1 MTQTPNAPPASRDFV
16 TLVSGLPRS
25 GTSMLLQMLAAG
37 GMEVLTDGVR
47 AADDDNPRGYL
58 EFERVKS
65 LKQDASWVGK
75 ALGKAVKVIYY
86 WLADLPPEYRYRV
99 LFVRRDLD
107 EVLASQAAM
116 LARRG
121 TSDSTDDARMKKL
134 FANELR
140 EIDDW
145 LIRHPT
151 FSVLSVDYQA
161 VVDQP
166 LDQARRINAF
176 LGGRLDERAMA
187 AAVDR
192 SLYRNVSRKS

>member
-1 MTQTPNAPPASRDFV
+1 MNQAPNWSTLPRDFV

-25 GTSMLLQMLAAG
+25 GTSMVLQMLAAG

-58 EFERVKS
+58 ELEKVKC
-65 LKQDASWVGK
+65 LKQDASWVSG

-86 WLADLPPEYRYRV
+86 WLADLPLEYRYRV
-99 LFVRRDLD
+99 LFVRRNLD
-107 EVLASQAAM
+107 EVLASQSAM

-121 TSDSTDDARMKKL
+121 TFDSTDDSRMRRL
-134 FANELR
+134 FENELR
-140 EIDDW
+140 EIDEW
-145 LIRHPT
+145 LARHPT

-161 VVDQP
+161 VVDEP
-166 LDQARRINAF
+166 LDQARQINTF
-176 LGGRLDERAMA
+176 LGGRLDECAMA

-192 SLYRNVSRKS
+192 SLYRNVSRRP

>member
-1 MTQTPNAPPASRDFV
+1 
-16 TLVSGLPRS
+16 
-25 GTSMLLQMLAAG
+25 MLLQMLAAG

-86 WLADLPPEYRYRV
+86 WLADLPLEYRYRV

-121 TSDSTDDARMKKL
+121 TSDSTDDAQMRRL
-134 FANELR
+134 FENELH

-145 LIRHPT
+145 LARHPT

-161 VVDQP
+161 VVDEP
-166 LDQARRINAF
+166 LDQARRINTF
-176 LGGRLDERAMA
+176 LGGVLDERAMA
-187 AAVDR
+187 AAVDP
-192 SLYRNVSRKS
+192 SLYRNVSRKP